1 MGREVTMNFITSQF
15 TGMEIGNKYQLP
27 MFWEVKQEVF
37 IVFPLA
43 QKGYQK
49 SKCISNYFQLLGI
62 YANITN
68 QYSCYSGY
76 FSYIKKNKTI
86 TKSVTVKQI
95 RFLGCFHLLLH
106 LLQKLNLLMKH
117 VGRKLS
123 CFSDMS
129 STRKSRSHCS
139 RDRETPGSSEAAARY
154 IASRYLSAVS
164 PNFFKYQVLAM
175 PRFEVV
181 FPYFAALLNI
191 CGWVVL
197 RNL

>member
-1 MGREVTMNFITSQF
+1 MH
-15 TGMEIGNKYQLP
+15 
-27 MFWEVKQEVF
+27 
-37 IVFPLA
+37 
-43 QKGYQK
+43 
-49 SKCISNYFQLLGI
+49 FQLFSI
-62 YANITN
+62 MQISQTN
-68 QYSCYSGY
+68 TLASTPAISVTL
-76 FSYIKKNKTI
+76 KKNKTI

-95 RFLGCFHLLLH
+95 RFLGGFHLLLH

-139 RDRETPGSSEAAARY
+139 RDRETQGSSEAAARY

-164 PNFFKYQVLAM
+164 PNFFKYQVLAT

-181 FPYFAALLNI
+181 FPNFSPPLNI
-191 CGWVVL
+191 C
-197 RNL
+197 

>member
-1 MGREVTMNFITSQF
+1 MQISQTNTPATPAISVT
-15 TGMEIGNKYQLP
+15 L
-27 MFWEVKQEVF
+27 
-37 IVFPLA
+37 
-43 QKGYQK
+43 
-49 SKCISNYFQLLGI
+49 
-62 YANITN
+62 
-68 QYSCYSGY
+68 
-76 FSYIKKNKTI
+76 KNKTI

-164 PNFFKYQVLAM
+164 PNFFKYQVLAI

-197 RNL
+197 RNLLNSFYEVFDGMFILNRHLSAVFFTACNCQLTVVTVVLK

>member
-1 MGREVTMNFITSQF
+1 
-15 TGMEIGNKYQLP
+15 
-27 MFWEVKQEVF
+27 
-37 IVFPLA
+37 
-43 QKGYQK
+43 
-49 SKCISNYFQLLGI
+49 
-62 YANITN
+62 
-68 QYSCYSGY
+68 
-76 FSYIKKNKTI
+76 
-86 TKSVTVKQI
+86 
-95 RFLGCFHLLLH
+95 
-106 LLQKLNLLMKH
+106 MKH

-164 PNFFKYQVLAM
+164 PNFFKYQVLAI

-197 RNL
+197 RNLLNSFYEVFDGMFILNRHLSAVFFTACNCQLTVVTVVLK

>member
-1 MGREVTMNFITSQF
+1 
-15 TGMEIGNKYQLP
+15 
-27 MFWEVKQEVF
+27 
-37 IVFPLA
+37 
-43 QKGYQK
+43 
-49 SKCISNYFQLLGI
+49 
-62 YANITN
+62 
-68 QYSCYSGY
+68 
-76 FSYIKKNKTI
+76 
-86 TKSVTVKQI
+86 
-95 RFLGCFHLLLH
+95 
-106 LLQKLNLLMKH
+106 MKH

-154 IASRYLSAVS
+154 IASRYLFAVS
-164 PNFFKYQVLAM
+164 PNFFKYQVLAI

-197 RNL
+197 RNLLNSFYEVFDGMFILISISLQFSLQPATVN

>member
-1 MGREVTMNFITSQF
+1 MQISQTNTPATPAISVTF
-15 TGMEIGNKYQLP
+15 
-27 MFWEVKQEVF
+27 
-37 IVFPLA
+37 
-43 QKGYQK
+43 
-49 SKCISNYFQLLGI
+49 
-62 YANITN
+62 
-68 QYSCYSGY
+68 
-76 FSYIKKNKTI
+76 KNKTI

-123 CFSDMS
+123 CFSDRS

-164 PNFFKYQVLAM
+164 PNFFKYQV
-175 PRFEVV
+175 P
-181 FPYFAALLNI
+181 ALLNI

-197 RNL
+197 RNLLNCFYEVFDGMFILNRHLSAVFFTACNCINSP